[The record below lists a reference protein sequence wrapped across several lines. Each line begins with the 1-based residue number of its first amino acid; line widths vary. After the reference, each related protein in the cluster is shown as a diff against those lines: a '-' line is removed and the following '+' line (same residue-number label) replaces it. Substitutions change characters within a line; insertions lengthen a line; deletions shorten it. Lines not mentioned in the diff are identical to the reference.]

1 MKRLALAALL
11 IAQPAFALDVDL
23 AALLANPDSVPEA
36 ALAACDLGVTD
47 PTAADSA
54 LTAAGWQKS
63 EGEGEGTWAYTMG
76 DTYIMMWADPGFC
89 MVDDASLT
97 TAEMWD
103 ALHALGLHV
112 LPVSQDADGCDTA
125 DMGGG
130 VTATLNG
137 PGNDPACTSNDG
149 SAMRFQMN

>member
-1 MKRLALAALL
+1 MKRLAFAALL

-23 AALLANPDSVPEA
+23 AALLANPDSIPQA
-36 ALAACDLGVTD
+36 ALAACDLGVND
-47 PTAADSA
+47 PAAADAA

-63 EGEGEGTWAYTMG
+63 EGEGEGTWAYSMA
-76 DTYIMMWADPGFC
+76 DSYIMMWADPGFC
-89 MVDDASLT
+89 MVDDPSLT

-103 ALHALGLHV
+103 ALNALGLHA

-130 VTATLNG
+130 VTATLSG
-137 PGNDPACTSNDG
+137 PGQDPICTSNDG
-149 SAMRFQMN
+149 AAIRFQLN